1 MTELLI
7 VHVNITPA
15 APSKECHLSGEA
27 QRSLRPTIY
36 FMLLKYIYTPKPAF

>member
-7 VHVNITPA
+7 GPVNITPA
-15 APSKECHLSGEA
+15 APSEDCHLSGEA

-36 FMLLKYIYTPKPAF
+36 FMHLKYIYTSKPVF